1 MKLLS
6 DILYKVKLEEVIGS
20 THMAISSVTF
30 DSRTVKKDS
39 LFVATSGIN
48 SDGHSFIEKAIEN
61 GAIAV
66 VCELLP
72 LKRNESVTYVKVTDS
87 SLALG
92 IIACNYFDN
101 PSEKIKLVGITGT
114 NGKTTTV
121 TLLFNLFRSLGYS
134 VGLLSTVHNK
144 INNTVIPAT
153 HTTPDA
159 LVLNELLST
168 MVEQGCEF
176 AFMEVSSHAVVQNRV
191 AGISFTGAVFSNI
204 THDHLDYHKTFAE
217 YIKAKKKFFDNLPN
231 TAFALTNRD
240 DKNGSVMLQNTKAN
254 TYTYGL
260 RNVADYKCKIIENHL
275 NGLLLNI
282 DGQEV
287 WVKLIGTF
295 NAYNVLAV
303 YAAAVLL
310 KQDKTN
316 ILTALSNLN
325 SVEGR
330 FQYIKSPNGV
340 IGIVDYAHT
349 PDALKNVLETIK
361 DIRTGNEQVITLI
374 GCGGDRDSTKRPVM
388 AAIAC
393 EYSTK
398 VILTSDNPR
407 SEDPE
412 DILNQM
418 QKGVSPVDVKKTLRI
433 TDRREAIKTA
443 LSLSNS
449 GDIILVAGKGHEK
462 YQEIKGV
469 KHPFDDFEI
478 LTETIKTLGI

>member
-6 DILYKVKLEEVIGS
+6 EILYKVRLEEVVGS

-30 DSRTVKKDS
+30 DSRKVKKDS
-39 LFVATSGIN
+39 LFIATKGTAV
-48 SDGHSFIEKAIEN
+48 DGHLYIDKAIES
-61 GAIAV
+61 GAIAII
-66 VCELLP
+66 CETIP
-72 LKRNESVTYVKVTDS
+72 QQKNDTVTYVKVVDS

-121 TLLFNLFRSLGYS
+121 TLLFNLFKSFGYS
-134 VGLLSTVHNK
+134 VGLLSTVQNK
-144 INNTVIPAT
+144 INNTVILST

-159 LVLNELLST
+159 LTLNELLNT
-168 MVEQGCEF
+168 MVEQGCEY
-176 AFMEVSSHAVVQNRV
+176 AFMEVSSHAVVQNRI
-191 AGISFTGAVFSNI
+191 AGINFTGAVFSNI
-204 THDHLDYHKTFAE
+204 THDHLDYHKTFDE
-217 YIKAKKKFFDNLPN
+217 YIKAKKRFFDFLPN
-231 TAFALTNRD
+231 TAFALVNKD
-240 DKNGSVMLQNTKAN
+240 DRNGIIMFQNTKAQRH
-254 TYTYGL
+254 TYSLQT
-260 RNVADYKCKIIENHL
+260 VADFKCKILENQL
-275 NGLLLNI
+275 NGLFLNI
-282 DGQEV
+282 DNQEV

-303 YAAAVLL
+303 YATAVLL
-310 KQDKTN
+310 KQDKLN
-316 ILTALSNLN
+316 VLTALSNLN

-340 IGIVDYAHT
+340 IGIIDYAHT

-361 DIRTGNEQVITLI
+361 DIRNGNEQVITVV
-374 GCGGDRDSTKRPVM
+374 GCGGDRDAAKRPVM

-398 VILTSDNPR
+398 IILTSDNPR

-412 DILNQM
+412 EILNQM
-418 QKGVSPVDVKKTLRI
+418 QKGINPTDIKKTLRI
-433 TDRREAIKTA
+433 TYRREAIKTA
-443 LSLSNS
+443 CQLSNA
-449 GDIILVAGKGHEK
+449 GDIILIAGKGHEK

-469 KHPFDDFEI
+469 KHDFDDYEI
-478 LTETIKTLGI
+478 FKETIKLLGI